1 MDKQKVSQCN
11 TRVKI
16 KISDRE
22 MICARYLLR
31 GMSAREI
38 GEIICRS
45 QRTVEEHIVN
55 LKRKFNCRTKSELTN
70 KLWDHF
76 FPFNKIGSM
85 IFEEI
90 CEL

>member
-1 MDKQKVSQCN
+1 MDKQKVSQCV
-11 TRVKI
+11 TRIKI

-22 MICARYLLR
+22 RICVCYLLR

-38 GEIICRS
+38 GETIFRS
-45 QRTVEEHIVN
+45 QRTVEDHIAN
-55 LKRKFNCRTKSELTN
+55 LKRKFNCRTKSELIN

-76 FPFNKIGSM
+76 FPFNKNGS
-85 IFEEI
+85 IVFEET